1 MDKIPSL
8 GDLLPDFLAKTG
20 IHRARRT
27 DDLAEKWAAVAGEFR
42 RHTVLGGVR
51 RGVLEIIVSD
61 TIYVQEM
68 TFRKAEF
75 LEKMR
80 EAYPAAKFKDIRFR
94 VGEVEKIDN

>member
-8 GDLLPDFLAKTG
+8 GDLLPDFLAKAG
-20 IHRARRT
+20 IHRVRET
-27 DDLAEKWAAVAGEFR
+27 DDLAEKWASVAGDFSP
-42 RHTVLGGVR
+42 HAILGGLR

-68 TFRKAEF
+68 TFRKTEF

-94 VGEVEKIDN
+94 VGDVKVE